1 MILCVFWS
9 QKRFNLHIEDSFSVD
24 ANSIHNFSV
33 TVAAAKKQFKV
44 PSKQKKKPPK
54 RKVFVNGISLGWDLV
69 TFLLVGLL
77 VILCA
82 CSWDAVLEKL

>member
-1 MILCVFWS
+1 MVF
-9 QKRFNLHIEDSFSVD
+9 LHIEDSFSVD
-24 ANSIHNFSV
+24 ANSIDNFSV

-54 RKVFVNGISLGWDLV
+54 RKVFVFGVSLGWDLV
-69 TFLLVGLL
+69 TFLLVGSL